1 MSKYVT
7 RTFIVTLAT
16 VEEVSIDLSSE
27 KITVVNT
34 YPIETDGELSDE
46 QLIRKAKSALG
57 LKRNAML
64 RVKEKEYISLLYR
77 MPVEDFLKHAEL
89 VSEPIGD
96 KGLAEYFSDKDVNV
110 EDHFSGQAADLD

>member
-7 RTFIVTLAT
+7 RTFIEMLAT
-16 VEEVSIDLSSE
+16 VEEVSIDLASE
-27 KITVVNT
+27 KITVVES
-34 YPIETDGELSDE
+34 YLLVADGELTDD
-46 QLIRKAKSALG
+46 QLIRMAKSELG
-57 LKRNAML
+57 LKRNGML

-89 VSEPIGD
+89 VFEPIGD

>member
-7 RTFIVTLAT
+7 RTFNETVAT
-16 VEEVSIDLSSE
+16 VEEISIDLASE
-27 KITVVNT
+27 KITVLES
-34 YPIETDGELSDE
+34 YPVVTDGELSDD

-64 RVKEKEYISLLYR
+64 RVKEKEYRSTLYR
-77 MPVEDFLKHAEL
+77 MPVEDFLKHAVAEP
-89 VSEPIGD
+89 VSD
-96 KGLAEYFSDKDVNV
+96 KGLAEYFNDQDVNV

>member
-7 RTFIVTLAT
+7 RTFIETVAT
-16 VEEVSIDLSSE
+16 VEEISIDLTTE
-27 KITVVNT
+27 KVTVVNA
-34 YPIETDGELSDE
+34 YPVVTDGELSDD

-64 RVKEKEYISLLYR
+64 RVKEKEYRSSLYR
-77 MPVEDFLKHAEL
+77 MPVADFLKHAEL
-89 VSEPIGD
+89 VVEPFGD

>member
-16 VEEVSIDLSSE
+16 VEEVSIDLSTE
-27 KITVVNT
+27 KITVNT
-34 YPIETDGELSDE
+34 YPIETDGELSDD

-64 RVKEKEYISLLYR
+64 RVKEKEYRSSLYR